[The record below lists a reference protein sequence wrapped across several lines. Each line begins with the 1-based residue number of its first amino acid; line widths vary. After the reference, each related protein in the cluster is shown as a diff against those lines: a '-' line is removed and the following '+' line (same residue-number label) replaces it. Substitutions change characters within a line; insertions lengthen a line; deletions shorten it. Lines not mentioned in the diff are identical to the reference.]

1 MSMIDNPDKRIALL
15 IDADNAPAGKIDV
28 VLAEVA
34 RYGVANV
41 RRAYGNWKSP
51 HLKNWEAALHDYAI
65 RPIQQFAYS
74 SGKNASD
81 MAMVIDAMDLLY
93 ARNLDGFAIV
103 SSDADFTPLVMRLLT
118 DGMKVYGF
126 GEKKTPAPFVNAC
139 SKFTYVEAL
148 GEQAAAASD
157 TAAGRKDATA
167 LRSDTRLVQMLR
179 NAIDSAREDDGWAL
193 LSAVGKQVAN
203 QASFDPRNYGYRK
216 LSDLVRAIGLFEIKQ
231 DEQALWLRDAPKG
244 GRAKAAQ
251 SAAAGS
257 AQASA
262 AKPAARATS
271 KPAAG
276 K

>member
-51 HLKNWEAALHDYAI
+51 HVKGWEAALHDYAI

-148 GEQAAAASD
+148 GQQAAAASE
-157 TAAGRKDATA
+157 TAADRKDATA
-167 LRSDTRLVQMLR
+167 LRRDTRLVQMLR
-179 NAIDSAREDDGWAL
+179 NAIVSACEDDGWAL

-216 LSDLVRAIGLFEIKQ
+216 LSDLVRAIGLFEIRQ
-231 DEQALWLRDAPKG
+231 DEQALWVRDAPKSDRG
-244 GRAKAAQ
+244 KPAQ
-251 SAAAGS
+251 PAAAKRP
-257 AQASA
+257 ARAP
-262 AKPAARATS
+262 AKPAAGGRA
-271 KPAAG
+271 
-276 K
+276 

>member
-1 MSMIDNPDKRIALL
+1 MAEPEKRIALL
-15 IDADNAPAGKIDV
+15 IDADNAPAAKIDV

-51 HLKNWEAALHDYAI
+51 HLKSWEAVLHEYAI

-74 SGKNASD
+74 TGKNASD

-118 DGMKVYGF
+118 DGVKVYGF
-126 GEKKTPAPFVNAC
+126 GEKKTPSPFVNAC
-139 SKFTYVEAL
+139 SKFTYLEAL
-148 GEQAAAASD
+148 GVPEADGKAEAAAP
-157 TAAGRKDATA
+157 KDARD

-179 NAIDSAREDDGWAL
+179 SAVEAGSGDDGWTRL
-193 LSAVGKQVAN
+193 DVVGSQISN

-216 LSDLVRAIGLFEIKQ
+216 LSDLVKDSGLFEVKQ
-231 DEQALWLRDAPKG
+231 DDKTIWVRDRPRK
-244 GRAKAAQ
+244 R
-251 SAAAGS
+251 
-257 AQASA
+257 
-262 AKPAARATS
+262 AAR
-271 KPAAG
+271 KKAG
-276 K
+276 

>member
-1 MSMIDNPDKRIALL
+1 MNSEPEKRIALL
-15 IDADNAPAGKIDV
+15 VDADNAPAAKIDV

-51 HLKNWEAALHDYAI
+51 HLKSWEAVLHEYAI

-118 DGMKVYGF
+118 DGMRVYGF

-139 SKFTYVEAL
+139 SKFTYLEAL
-148 GEQAAAASD
+148 GADAAGEPSAAS
-157 TAAGRKDATA
+157 TRKGEKELRNDA
-167 LRSDTRLVQMLR
+167 RLVQLLR
-179 NAIDSAREDDGWAL
+179 GAVDAESEDDGWAHL
-193 LSAVGKQVAN
+193 GAVGKQIAN

-216 LSDLVRAIGLFEIKQ
+216 LSDLIKAIGLFEVRQ
-231 DEQALWLRDAPKG
+231 DNQVIWIRDRPGK
-244 GRAKAAQ
+244 RAKA
-251 SAAAGS
+251 G
-257 AQASA
+257 
-262 AKPAARATS
+262 
-271 KPAAG
+271 
-276 K
+276 